1 MIQQLI
7 KLLSKRQSNNV
18 EDLDD
23 LKEENTL
30 LKHENNLLSNKAEE
44 LQTQLNTALDEI
56 TLNRTRIKSL
66 LRQLEEKN
74 GGSNTR

>member
-7 KLLSKRQSNNV
+7 KLLSKRRSNNV

-23 LKEENTL
+23 LKEEIAL

>member
-7 KLLSKRQSNNV
+7 KLLSKKQSNNV

-23 LKEENTL
+23 LKEENAL